1 MTNQNETPIDTI
13 RPSRPAGLRPFAG
26 VAAGAIALALS
37 FGLGACGS
45 NDADTGRSDTDA
57 TEEAGG
63 DAAPAPGED
72 GGFDEFPL
80 GDPISLPPLEVA
92 GVYFQ
97 PVDMEPAGMGLAAA
111 ESDFHIEAD
120 ISAGENDLG
129 YGVGDFVP
137 NLTVEYTIT
146 KEDGT
151 VASEGTFMP
160 MNASD
165 GPHYGANVALP
176 DAGTY
181 DVKFIIHSPE
191 ENGHLL
197 HVDKETGVTGKF
209 WTEPLVAEWT
219 WDYVPREW

>member
-1 MTNQNETPIDTI
+1 MKT
-13 RPSRPAGLRPFAG
+13 RS
-26 VAAGAIALALS
+26 IALIGGLALAAS
-37 FGLGACGS
+37 LGLTACGDDS
-45 NDADTGRSDTDA
+45 GDGGTPSPSKPSADNN
-57 TEEAGG
+57 
-63 DAAPAPGED
+63 AAPAPDEEGA
-72 GGFDEFPL
+72 GGFEEFPI
-80 GDPISLPPLEVA
+80 GPPQSLPPLEVA

-137 NLTVEYTIT
+137 NLKVDYSIT
-146 KEDGT
+146 AEDGT
-151 VASEGTFMP
+151 VASSGTFMP

-165 GPHYGANVALP
+165 GPHYGANVALKN
-176 DAGTY
+176 AGIYKVT
-181 DVKFIIHSPE
+181 FTIHSPE
-191 ENGHLL
+191 EAGHLL

-209 WTEPLVAEWT
+209 WTEPIVAEWE